1 MLRHSMHFR
10 PSTVRLACGALAAT
24 LSCIG
29 TTEVCAC
36 VHPAQFV
43 LPVAG
48 LVTRG
53 TLPEA
58 GRLVGVAAY
67 AGACP
72 PAEPARDLNEVARF
86 TTTDAAGRYRLEV
99 RTSQAVRA
107 ACIRVS
113 GYAAAPSAGGGD
125 PPLLTATE
133 RGGFRIDVGPGGG
146 PLDSARVDLTLP

>member
-1 MLRHSMHFR
+1 MLRRSLRLR
-10 PSTVRLACGALAAT
+10 PLSVRLACGALAAT

-29 TTEVCAC
+29 ATEVCAC
-36 VHPAQFV
+36 LHPAQYR
-43 LPVAG
+43 LPVTG

-53 TLPEA
+53 TLPDA

-72 PAEPARDLNEVARF
+72 PAERATDLNEVAGF
-86 TTTDAAGRYRLEV
+86 TSTDAAGRYRLDI

-107 ACIRVS
+107 VCVRVS
-113 GYAAAPSAGGGD
+113 GYGPAPSAGGGD

-133 RGGFRIDVGPGGG
+133 RDGFRIDVGQNGG

>member
-1 MLRHSMHFR
+1 MHFR
-10 PSTVRLACGALAAT
+10 PSTVRLFCGALAAT

-36 VHPAQFV
+36 LHPGQYL
-43 LPVAG
+43 LPVTG

-72 PAEPARDLNEVARF
+72 PAAPARDLNEVAGF

-113 GYAAAPSAGGGD
+113 GYGPAPSAGGGD

-133 RGGFRIDVGPGGG
+133 RGGFRIDVGPDGG